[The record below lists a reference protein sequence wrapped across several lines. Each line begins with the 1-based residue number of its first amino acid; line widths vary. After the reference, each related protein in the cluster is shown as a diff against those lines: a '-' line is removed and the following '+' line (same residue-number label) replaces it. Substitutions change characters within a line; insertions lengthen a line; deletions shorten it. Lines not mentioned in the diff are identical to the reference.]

1 MDKQKEHYSQWLV
14 FFFASDLHYK
24 QAQQYKETWP
34 RPTLERELKV
44 YYFLAKNI

>member
-1 MDKQKEHYSQWLV
+1 MDKQKRALLPVAS